1 MRVSDY
7 LFRTLADW
15 GVRQAFL
22 VTGGGAMHLDD
33 ALSREP
39 RIRFLCNHHE
49 QACAMAAE
57 AYARVAGIPAVVC
70 VTSGPG
76 GTNAITGVMGAWV
89 DSVPLLVLSGQI
101 RTETMLSTYPELKLR
116 QLGDQE
122 INIVDLVR
130 PITKYAVE
138 VKDPREV
145 RYHLERA
152 CYLAMTGRPGPVWLD
167 LPLDVQAAEID
178 PETLEGYDT
187 DEDPLPV
194 LKETDVQTVVN
205 ELREAERPVVIA
217 GSGIRSAG
225 ACERFRE
232 TALRWKIPVL
242 TAISGLDLL
251 PSDFP
256 YFFGRPGILGARAAN
271 FILQNADL
279 LLVIGT
285 RMNIRQTGYA
295 FGEFARAARRIM
307 VDADAAEL
315 VKPTFRVDV
324 GIHAD
329 AGDFL
334 EALGSTTFPEKREWL
349 TYCRKMR
356 KKYPTVLPEHRERR
370 DYVSSYAFPEL
381 LSRFLKPES
390 VIVTG
395 NGTAYTSTCQ
405 ALPVKDGMRLV
416 ANVGCAAM
424 GYDLP
429 AAIGAAAAAPDRQIV
444 CITGDGSIQMNLQ
457 ELQTILNGGFPI
469 KIFVYNNAGY
479 LSIKLTQKA
488 FFDGH
493 FVGSTAE
500 SGVILP
506 AIRKIAAAYGIRT
519 FRLRTNREAE
529 KHLSAILSEPGPVL
543 CEVMTDPLEQ
553 LGPKAASVR
562 LSDGQMRSRP
572 LEDLAPF
579 LPEEELK
586 ENMWIPILRDKE
598 KS

>member
-1 MRVSDY
+1 
-7 LFRTLADW
+7 
-15 GVRQAFL
+15 
-22 VTGGGAMHLDD
+22 MHLDD

-256 YFFGRPGILGARAAN
+256 YF
-271 FILQNADL
+271 
-279 LLVIGT
+279 
-285 RMNIRQTGYA
+285 
-295 FGEFARAARRIM
+295 
-307 VDADAAEL
+307 
-315 VKPTFRVDV
+315 
-324 GIHAD
+324 
-329 AGDFL
+329 
-334 EALGSTTFPEKREWL
+334 
-349 TYCRKMR
+349 
-356 KKYPTVLPEHRERR
+356 
-370 DYVSSYAFPEL
+370 
-381 LSRFLKPES
+381 
-390 VIVTG
+390 
-395 NGTAYTSTCQ
+395 
-405 ALPVKDGMRLV
+405 
-416 ANVGCAAM
+416 
-424 GYDLP
+424 
-429 AAIGAAAAAPDRQIV
+429 
-444 CITGDGSIQMNLQ
+444 
-457 ELQTILNGGFPI
+457 
-469 KIFVYNNAGY
+469 
-479 LSIKLTQKA
+479 
-488 FFDGH
+488 
-493 FVGSTAE
+493 
-500 SGVILP
+500 
-506 AIRKIAAAYGIRT
+506 
-519 FRLRTNREAE
+519 
-529 KHLSAILSEPGPVL
+529 
-543 CEVMTDPLEQ
+543 
-553 LGPKAASVR
+553 
-562 LSDGQMRSRP
+562 SDGRGFWEHGRRTSFCRMRIFFWSSGP
-572 LEDLAPF
+572 G
-579 LPEEELK
+579 
-586 ENMWIPILRDKE
+586 
-598 KS
+598 

>member
-187 DEDPLPV
+187 DEDPLPE
-194 LKETDVQTVVN
+194 LKETDVQKVVN

-285 RMNIRQTGYA
+285 RMNIDGVCVRGICACGAADHGGCGCGGTGQTDLPGGCGNPRGRRG
-295 FGEFARAARRIM
+295 FSGGDGQDNFSGETE
-307 VDADAAEL
+307 VAD
-315 VKPTFRVDV
+315 
-324 GIHAD
+324 
-329 AGDFL
+329 
-334 EALGSTTFPEKREWL
+334 
-349 TYCRKMR
+349 
-356 KKYPTVLPEHRERR
+356 VLPQNAEE
-370 DYVSSYAFPEL
+370 VSDGSSGTP
-381 LSRFLKPES
+381 
-390 VIVTG
+390 
-395 NGTAYTSTCQ
+395 GTAGLCEQLCVSGTAV
-405 ALPVKDGMRLV
+405 ALSETGECDCHGERDGVYEYMSGASGEGGDASGCECRL
-416 ANVGCAAM
+416 C
-424 GYDLP
+424 
-429 AAIGAAAAAPDRQIV
+429 
-444 CITGDGSIQMNLQ
+444 GDG
-457 ELQTILNGGFPI
+457 
-469 KIFVYNNAGY
+469 V
-479 LSIKLTQKA
+479 
-488 FFDGH
+488 
-493 FVGSTAE
+493 
-500 SGVILP
+500 
-506 AIRKIAAAYGIRT
+506 
-519 FRLRTNREAE
+519 
-529 KHLSAILSEPGPVL
+529 
-543 CEVMTDPLEQ
+543 
-553 LGPKAASVR
+553 
-562 LSDGQMRSRP
+562 
-572 LEDLAPF
+572 
-579 LPEEELK
+579 
-586 ENMWIPILRDKE
+586 
-598 KS
+598 